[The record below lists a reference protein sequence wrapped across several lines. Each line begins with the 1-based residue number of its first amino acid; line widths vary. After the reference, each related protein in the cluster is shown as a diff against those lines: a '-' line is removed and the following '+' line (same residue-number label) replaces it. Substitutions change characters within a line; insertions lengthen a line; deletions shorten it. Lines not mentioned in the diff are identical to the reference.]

1 MAKAHDRILE
11 IDFTADDSAETVV
24 VNEVNYFRDRSTLPS
39 SGFPLTFTIAQPAAG
54 ANLTGQEIVLG
65 ELLAPPTHILLTF
78 TVQA

>member
-11 IDFTADDSAETVV
+11 LNFTADDSAETVV
-24 VNEVNYFRDRSTLPS
+24 INAVNYYRDRSTLPS
-39 SGFPLTFTIAQPAAG
+39 SGFPLTFTQTSQ
-54 ANLTGQEIVLG
+54 LTGGEIVLG